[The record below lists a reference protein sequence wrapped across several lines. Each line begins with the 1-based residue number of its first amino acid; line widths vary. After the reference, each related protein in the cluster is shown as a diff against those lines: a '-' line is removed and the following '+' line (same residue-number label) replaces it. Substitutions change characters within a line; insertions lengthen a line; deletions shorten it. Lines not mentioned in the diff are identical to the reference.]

1 MAASHKE
8 TLQDGGALPAGPVEG
23 PSVPRLIRIA
33 VLAMGG
39 EGGGVLADWLVDL
52 AEHAGHVAQTTS
64 VPGVAQRTG
73 ATIYYVEMLVGAGV
87 DARPVMA
94 LMPLPGDVDIVIA
107 SELMEAARA
116 VQRGLVTPERTVLV
130 ASTHRVYAIAEKTA
144 MGDGRADPDALLASA
159 RAAAARF
166 VGFDMARMA
175 ESSGSVISAVLF
187 GALAATGALPFTRAQ
202 FEATIE
208 RGGVGVKPSLRAFEA
223 AYSRVAQ
230 GPAEDPP
237 ATAAAMPGI
246 RVETVSLVAP
256 TSSGADDVAAS
267 APPRPVDAARPRPS
281 DPVVRALVDR
291 VGASFS
297 AAAQVMALEGVRRLL
312 DYQGPD
318 WASAYLDRL
327 ETVRLALTSRDAG
340 LMDQPPGV
348 TLSARQAAAPD
359 VPSSASAS
367 DADAQQLLL
376 SELARHLALWMSWED
391 TVRVAE
397 LKVRASRFNRVRE
410 EVRLNDAQV
419 LAIQEYL
426 HPRLQEIAETLPAP
440 LGRHLLS
447 GGWLGR
453 LVDRLASSG
462 RVVET
467 SSLRGFLLLWG
478 VSRLKRWR
486 PKSLRCAVE
495 MARIDAWLVD
505 VRATVM
511 QGDLALATEIVRCQR
526 LVKGYG
532 DTHARGWR
540 HFEQL
545 QAWWRS
551 ASTRSAQGLAAL
563 RAAALADDQGHALA
577 RALAASDP
585 AKR

>member
-1 MAASHKE
+1 MDTSPKD
-8 TLQDGGALPAGPVEG
+8 LLPSGGAPSPVPAAGLPT
-23 PSVPRLIRIA
+23 PRLIRIA
-33 VLAMGG
+33 ILAMGG

-73 ATIYYVEMLVGAGV
+73 ATIYYVEMLIGAGV
-87 DARPVMA
+87 AARPVMA

-144 MGDGRADPDALLASA
+144 MGDGRADPQALLASA

-175 ESSGSVISAVLF
+175 EASGSVISAVLF
-187 GALAATGALPFTRAQ
+187 GALAATGALPYSRAQ

-208 RGGVGVKPSLRAFEA
+208 RGGVGVKPSLRAFDA
-223 AYSRVAQ
+223 AHTQVSQ
-230 GPAEDPP
+230 GRAEDTSARASASP
-237 ATAAAMPGI
+237 AI
-246 RVETVSLVAP
+246 RVETVSLAAS
-256 TSSGADDVAAS
+256 TLTGGDDVILS
-267 APPRPVDAARPRPS
+267 VPPPAVDDALPRPS
-281 DPVVRALVDR
+281 DPVVRALIDR

-297 AAAQVMALEGVRRLL
+297 GDARTMALEGVRRLL
-312 DYQGPD
+312 DYQGPG
-318 WASAYLDRL
+318 WAAAYLDRL
-327 ETVRLALTSRDAG
+327 EAVRLTLTSQASKSTNPSSG
-340 LMDQPPGV
+340 STLASVPATAASVQPPSA
-348 TLSARQAAAPD
+348 LSD
-359 VPSSASAS
+359 VHA
-367 DADAQQLLL
+367 QLLL

-397 LKVRASRFNRVRE
+397 LKVRASRFDRVRK
-410 EVRLNDAQV
+410 EVRLGDAQV

-453 LVDRLASSG
+453 LVDRLASRG

-495 MARIDAWLVD
+495 TARIDAWLSD
-505 VRATVM
+505 VRAALM
-511 QGDLALATEIVRCQR
+511 EGDVVLATEIVRCQR

-540 HFEQL
+540 NFEQL
-545 QAWWRS
+545 QAWWRG

-577 RALAASDP
+577 KALAASDP
-585 AKR
+585 AQS

>member
-1 MAASHKE
+1 MSSPAPAA
-8 TLQDGGALPAGPVEG
+8 GLPT
-23 PSVPRLIRIA
+23 PRLIRIA
-33 VLAMGG
+33 ILAMGG

-73 ATIYYVEMLVGAGV
+73 ATIYYVEMLIGAGV
-87 DARPVMA
+87 TARPVMA

-144 MGDGRADPDALLASA
+144 MGDGLADSQALLASA

-175 ESSGSVISAVLF
+175 EASGSVISAVLF
-187 GALAATGALPFTRAQ
+187 GALAATGALPYSRAQ

-208 RGGVGVKPSLRAFEA
+208 RGGVGVKPSLRAFDA
-223 AYSRVAQ
+223 AHTQVSQ
-230 GPAEDPP
+230 GPAEDSSARAP
-237 ATAAAMPGI
+237 AAQAI
-246 RVETVSLVAP
+246 RVETVSLAAS
-256 TSSGADDVAAS
+256 TLTGGDDVS
-267 APPRPVDAARPRPS
+267 SSVPPPAVDDALPRPS
-281 DPVVRALVDR
+281 DPVVRALIDR

-297 AAAQVMALEGVRRLL
+297 GDARTMALEGVRRLL
-312 DYQGPD
+312 DYQGPG
-318 WASAYLDRL
+318 WAAAYLDRL
-327 ETVRLALTSRDAG
+327 EAVRLTLTSQASG
-340 LMDQPPGV
+340 STNSSSGS
-348 TLSARQAAAPD
+348 TLAT
-359 VPSSASAS
+359 ASATEAFVPPPSATS
-367 DADAQQLLL
+367 DANTQGLL

-397 LKVRASRFNRVRE
+397 LKVRASRFDRVRK
-410 EVRLNDAQV
+410 EVRLDDAQV

-453 LVDRLASSG
+453 VVDRLASRG

-486 PKSLRCAVE
+486 PMSLRCAVE
-495 MARIDAWLVD
+495 TARIDAWLAD
-505 VRATVM
+505 VRVALTR
-511 QGDLALATEIVRCQR
+511 GDVVLATEIVRCQR

-540 HFEQL
+540 NFEQL

-577 RALAASDP
+577 RALASTDP
-585 AKR
+585 AQP